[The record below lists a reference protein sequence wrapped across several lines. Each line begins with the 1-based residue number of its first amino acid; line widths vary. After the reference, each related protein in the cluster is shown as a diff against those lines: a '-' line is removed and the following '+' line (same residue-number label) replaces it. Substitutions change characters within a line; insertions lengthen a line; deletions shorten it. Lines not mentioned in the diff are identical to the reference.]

1 MENWLSWAWVVM
13 AILLAIAEIFTSG
26 FFMICFGFGAAVAAV
41 AGFFGFTPLAQFATF
56 VVASAVAL
64 LLVRSFANRV
74 SNPNATPVGIDRL
87 LGQEGI
93 VVEPIDPARGCGVV
107 RVSHERWS
115 ADSADGVPLASGTM
129 VRVVSIE
136 GTHLKVRVSLA

>member
-26 FFMICFGFGAAVAAV
+26 FFLVCFGFGAGIAAV
-41 AGFFGFTPLAQFATF
+41 AGFFGFSPLAQFATF

-64 LLVRSFANRV
+64 LFIRPLANRV

-87 LGQEGI
+87 VGQEGI
-93 VVEPIDPARGCGVV
+93 VIEPVDPARGHGVV
-107 RVSHERWS
+107 RVAHERWS
-115 ADSADGVPLASGTM
+115 ADSADGVPLATGTM
-129 VRVVSIE
+129 VRVVGIE
-136 GTHLKVRVSLA
+136 GTHLKVRVASV